1 MYLSTR
7 ISLFFFPLKKQ
18 QQVCDFY
25 PDCNEGE
32 DEKMCPTEYFF
43 ENCQDTSGESLC
55 YWEEEPH
62 DELDWIIAAG
72 NYK

>member
-1 MYLSTR
+1 
-7 ISLFFFPLKKQ
+7 
-18 QQVCDFY
+18 
-25 PDCNEGE
+25 
-32 DEKMCPTEYFF
+32 MCPTEYFF